1 MQGDEETIARILNS
15 LKFRPKGMTITD
27 ISRQLNI
34 NRNSIAKYLQ
44 ILLISGQ
51 VGVQVLGNAKVYTI
65 SDRIPISSMLSCSS
79 DFIVVLDE
87 DARIIHVNGGY
98 LDFTGRESSDLIN
111 RKVTEADLPLLSD
124 PGITEMIEECNA
136 GTGTT
141 REVLFDDGDRTCHFR
156 LKFIPTVFE
165 GGNKGVTAIME
176 DVTSLKETEEAL
188 RKSEERYRT
197 IVEDQTDLICR
208 FLPDGTITFANSA
221 FCRYFSMPR
230 EEIVGTVIFSYI
242 LEDDRDTVKAQISA
256 LTGEQPVCNSE
267 HRVMLPQEGMEWR
280 SSKDIFW
287 HLWTTRLII
296 HNPIDETPE
305 YQIVGRDITKEK
317 EREGMV
323 KRYYKYM
330 EFLAQTAMNF
340 IDMPPGTDIHKN
352 IGKHLQI
359 LVPEALYIAVFSC
372 HDGDPDVTIRFDGG
386 GLIPEQFAG
395 IAGCTPE
402 KMVRELTGKGRNGLL
417 QGELIK
423 LSGGVEHLLDGIVSP
438 SRAKRIKKELDLG
451 GIYMMG
457 LLAGP
462 SLLGGAFF
470 LLPRGSELKDK
481 FVIETYLHQ
490 ASSALKHFGGGD
502 EPGSGVA

>member
-1 MQGDEETIARILNS
+1 MQGDEETVARILNS

-34 NRNSIAKYLQ
+34 NRNSIAKYLH

-51 VGVQVLGNAKVYTI
+51 VEVQVLGNAKVYTI

-79 DFIVVLDE
+79 DLIVVLDE
-87 DARIIHVNGGY
+87 DARVIHVNKGY
-98 LDFTGRESSDLIN
+98 LTFTGREESDLIG
-111 RKVTEADLPLLSD
+111 RKVTEADLPLLTT
-124 PGITEMIEECNA
+124 PGIAEMIEECNA

-141 REVLFDDGDRTCHFR
+141 REVEYDGNDRTCYFR

-165 GGNKGVTAIME
+165 GGNKGVIAIME

-188 RKSEERYRT
+188 KKSEERYRT

-208 FLPDGTITFANSA
+208 FLPDGTLTFANSA
-221 FCRYFSMPR
+221 FCRYFALPC
-230 EEIVGTVIFSYI
+230 EEILGTTIYSYI
-242 LEDDRDTVKAQISA
+242 LEDDRDIVKAEISG
-256 LTGEQPVCNSE
+256 LTGEKPVCVSE
-267 HRVMLPQEGMEWR
+267 YRVILPQEGREWR

-287 HLWTTRLII
+287 HMWTTRLITP
-296 HNPIDETPE
+296 NPADDSRE
-305 YQIVGRDITKEK
+305 YQIVGRDITREK

-340 IDMPPGTDIHKN
+340 IDMPPGTDIFRN

-359 LVPEALYIAVFSC
+359 LVPEALYIVVFAC
-372 HDGDPDVTIRFDGG
+372 HNEDSDITIRFDGG
-386 GLIPEQFAG
+386 GPIPEHFAG
-395 IAGCTPE
+395 IAGCAPE
-402 KMVRELTGKGRNGLL
+402 KMVAELAGKGWNGLL

-423 LSGGVEHLLDGIVSP
+423 LNGEMEFLLDGIATRSQ
-438 SRAKRIKKELDLG
+438 AKKIKKELDLG

-457 LLAGP
+457 LTAGS
-462 SLLGGAFF
+462 SLLGGTFF
-470 LLPRGSELKDK
+470 LLPKGSELKDQY
-481 FVIETYLHQ
+481 VIETYLHQ
-490 ASSALKHFGGGD
+490 ASSALKHFGAVD
-502 EPGSGVA
+502 EP

>member
-1 MQGDEETIARILNS
+1 MQGDEETVERILKS
-15 LKFRPKGMTITD
+15 LKVRPKGMTITD

-34 NRNSIAKYLQ
+34 NRNSVAKYLQ

-51 VGVQVLGNAKVYTI
+51 VEVQVLGNAKVYTI

-87 DARIIHVNGGY
+87 DARIIHVNEGY
-98 LDFTGRESSDLIN
+98 LGFTGRESADLIN
-111 RKVTEADLPLLSD
+111 RKVTESDLPLLNA
-124 PGITEMIEECNA
+124 PGIAEMIEECNA

-141 REVLFDDGDRTCHFR
+141 REVEFNGDDRTCHFR

-176 DVTSLKETEEAL
+176 DVTSLKEAEEAL
-188 RKSEERYRT
+188 RTSEERYRT

-221 FCRYFSMPR
+221 FCRYFSLPC
-230 EEIVGTVIFSYI
+230 EEILGTVIFSYI
-242 LEDDRDTVKAQISA
+242 LEDDRDMVKAEISR
-256 LTGEQPVCNSE
+256 LTGEQPVLVSE
-267 HRVMLPQEGMEWR
+267 YRVILPGEGMEWR

-287 HLWTTRLII
+287 HMWTTRLII
-296 HNPIDETPE
+296 HNPAVESPE

-340 IDMPPGTDIHKN
+340 IDMPPGTDIHQN

-372 HDGDPDVTIRFDGG
+372 QNGDSDITIRFDGG
-386 GLIPEQFAG
+386 DLIPGQFAD

-402 KMVRELTGKGRNGLL
+402 KMVLELSGKGRSGLM

-423 LSGGVEHLLDGIVSP
+423 LNGGVEHLLDGIVSR
-438 SRAKRIKKELDLG
+438 SRAKKIKKELDVDA
-451 GIYMMG
+451 IYMMG
-457 LLAGP
+457 LMAGS

-470 LLPRGSELKDK
+470 LLRQGSELKDQY
-481 FVIETYLHQ
+481 VIETYLHQ
-490 ASSALKHFGGGD
+490 ASSALKHFVDDD
-502 EPGSGVA
+502 EPGSGAS